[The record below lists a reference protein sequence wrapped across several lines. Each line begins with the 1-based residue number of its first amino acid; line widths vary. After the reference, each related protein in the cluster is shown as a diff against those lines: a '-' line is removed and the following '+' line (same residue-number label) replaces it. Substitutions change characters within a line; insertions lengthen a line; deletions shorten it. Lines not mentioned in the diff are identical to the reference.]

1 MTDTEQDQGNY
12 HIPVG
17 GHGIKKKGWEP
28 LLQMLTKEVI
38 EKGNRDHEPSSFPS
52 VSKVSGGS
60 MTTAIFSDIAA
71 LLKRVMM
78 MKKMTFRKL

>member
-1 MTDTEQDQGNY
+1 
-12 HIPVG
+12 
-17 GHGIKKKGWEP
+17 
-28 LLQMLTKEVI
+28 MLTKEVI

-60 MTTAIFSDIAA
+60 MTTAIFSDVAA